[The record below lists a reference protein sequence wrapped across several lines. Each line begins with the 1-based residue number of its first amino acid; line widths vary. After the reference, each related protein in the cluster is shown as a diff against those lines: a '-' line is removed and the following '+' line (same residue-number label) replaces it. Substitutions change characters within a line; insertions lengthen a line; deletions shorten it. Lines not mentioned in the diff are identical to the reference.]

1 MDTADIKTPIYDVY
15 YALIENGVLD
25 IDQFS
30 QEDATPIGT
39 DRIQACSSSVRPR
52 YLARSLPN

>member
-15 YALIENGVLD
+15 YALSENGVLD

-30 QEDATPIGT
+30 QEDATPLEQ
-39 DRIQACSSSVRPR
+39 DRIQPVPAASVPGI
-52 YLARSLPN
+52 